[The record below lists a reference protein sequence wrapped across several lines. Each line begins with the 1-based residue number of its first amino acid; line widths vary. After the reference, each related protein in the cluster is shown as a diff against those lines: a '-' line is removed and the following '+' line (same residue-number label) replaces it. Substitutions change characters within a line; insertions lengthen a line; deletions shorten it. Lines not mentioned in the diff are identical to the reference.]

1 MVMFEQVL
9 ADMRERAAVAR
20 DAAKNDPDGTVHHEA
35 VAAMLEYLAARAE
48 VAHQREIAE
57 LNRKIADYE
66 RMLASSPIG
75 LIYQLGICNQ
85 DGDVM
90 NGIGLLFANE
100 AERAKMPLVGYGD
113 RFYIVPLEQAKIVKG
128 GAE

>member
-1 MVMFEQVL
+1 MANDNETVGQVALSDLPLAEQL
-9 ADMRERAAVAR
+9 RIIRGNYSIGSGEFDALDEAADVVEC
-20 DAAKNDPDGTVHHEA
+20 N
-35 VAAMLEYLAARAE
+35 
-48 VAHQREIAE
+48 QREIAE

-100 AERAKMPLVGYGD
+100 AERAKMPLVGHGYK
-113 RFYIVPLEQAKIVKG
+113 FYVVPMELAHKVKG
-128 GAE
+128 VVA

>member
-1 MVMFEQVL
+1 MANDNETVEQVALSDLPL
-9 ADMRERAAVAR
+9 AEQIRIIRGNYSIGSGEFDALDEAADVVEC
-20 DAAKNDPDGTVHHEA
+20 N
-35 VAAMLEYLAARAE
+35 
-48 VAHQREIAE
+48 QREIAE

-90 NGIGLLFANE
+90 NGIGLLFTNE
-100 AERAKMPLVGYGD
+100 AERAKMPSVGHGD
-113 RFYIVPLEQAKIVKG
+113 KFYVVPMELAHSVKG
-128 GAE
+128 VVA

>member
-1 MVMFEQVL
+1 MANDNETVGQVALSDLPLAEQIRIIRGDYSIGSGEFDAL
-9 ADMRERAAVAR
+9 DETADVVEC
-20 DAAKNDPDGTVHHEA
+20 N
-35 VAAMLEYLAARAE
+35 
-48 VAHQREIAE
+48 QREIAE

-90 NGIGLLFANE
+90 NGIGLLFTNE
-100 AERAKMPLVGYGD
+100 AERAKMPSVGHGD
-113 RFYIVPLEQAKIVKG
+113 KFYVVPMELAHSVKG
-128 GAE
+128 VVA